1 MEITRREVLRGLAV
15 TAVGASLGPSL
26 PGMGAPEPASS
37 EIDELISRSIVID
50 DLSGFQ
56 PKPTLPDAGFSII
69 KESGITMVGPT
80 LGNVEPGDAYTT
92 SVAEISKMLNEIAT
106 YPDRMTLIRG
116 PNDVEQ
122 AKKQAKLGVLIN
134 FQNSAALGLDLKN
147 LDTFYDMGLRQIQL
161 TFNWRN
167 WVGDGCTERTQAG
180 LSYFGVDMVRRMN
193 ELGILV
199 DVSHTG
205 YQSTLDAIEV
215 SNGPIVFS
223 HANCKAVCDH
233 PRNKTDEQIKAL
245 AAKGGVMGLTCFN
258 WFVSNKPISAL
269 DDVLDHY
276 DYMRKLVGVDH
287 IGIGSDFNVAAW
299 PGRAPDAEW
308 ERHMRLYGEREA
320 KVLKSR
326 FPPYIDAVNGPQRY
340 RVIAEGLRKRGY
352 STGDLEKILGLN
364 FLRVYKQ
371 VLKPSLASHGADIA
385 ARLTAQ

>member
-1 MEITRREVLRGLAV
+1 MAITRREALKGLAV
-15 TAVGASLGPSL
+15 TAFGTAIGSSL
-26 PGMGAPEPASS
+26 PSTGAPQAASS

-50 DLSGFQ
+50 DLSGFE
-56 PKPTLPDAGFSII
+56 PKPSLPGAGFSII
-69 KESGITMVGPT
+69 KESGITMIGPT
-80 LGNVEPGDAYTT
+80 LGDVEPGDAYTT
-92 SVAEISKMLNEIAT
+92 SVASISKMLNQIAM
-106 YPDRMTLIRG
+106 YPDRMMLIRG

-122 AKKQAKLGVLIN
+122 AKKQGKLGVLIN
-134 FQNSAALGLDLKN
+134 FQNSAAIGLDLKN

-180 LSYFGVDMVRRMN
+180 LSYFGVDMVHRMN
-193 ELGILV
+193 ELGMLV

-215 SNGPIVFS
+215 SKGPIVFS
-223 HANCKAVCDH
+223 HANCKTVCDH
-233 PRNKTDEQIKAL
+233 PRNKTDDQIKAL

-258 WFVSNKPISAL
+258 WFVSNKPISTL

-276 DYMRKLVGVDH
+276 DYMMKLVGADH
-287 IGIGSDFNVAAW
+287 IGIGSDFSVAAW
-299 PGRAPDAEW
+299 AGRAPDAEW
-308 ERHMRLYGEREA
+308 EQHMRLYGEREA

-340 RVIAEGLRKRGY
+340 RVIAQGLRKRGF
-352 STGDLEKILGLN
+352 STGDIEKILGLN

-371 VLKPSLASHGADIA
+371 VLKPS
-385 ARLTAQ
+385 

>member
-1 MEITRREVLRGLAV
+1 MPMTRRQVLKGLAF
-15 TAVGASLGPSL
+15 ASLGPTLGSSMPSSL
-26 PGMGAPEPASS
+26 IAAKPEPVATLTPT
-37 EIDELISRSIVID
+37 EIDDVIARSIVID
-50 DLSGFQ
+50 DLSGFD
-56 PKPTLPDAGFSII
+56 PKPSLPDAGFSII
-69 KESGITMVGPT
+69 KEAGITMVGPT
-80 LGNVEPGDAYTT
+80 LGDVVPADAYTT
-92 SVAEISKMLNEIAT
+92 SVSSISKTLNDIAT
-106 YPDRMTLIRG
+106 YSDRMMLIRG

-122 AKKQAKLGVLIN
+122 AKKQNKLGVMIN
-134 FQNSAALGLDLKN
+134 FQNSAAIGQDLKN

-180 LSYFGVDMVRRMN
+180 LSYFGVDMVHRMN
-193 ELGILV
+193 ELGMLV

-215 SNGPIVFS
+215 SNGPIIFS
-223 HANCKAVCDH
+223 HANCKAVCNH
-233 PRNKTDEQIKAL
+233 PRNKTDDQIKAL

-258 WFVSNKPISAL
+258 WFVSDKPRSTL

-276 DYMRKLVGVDH
+276 DYLKKLVGVDH

-299 PGRAPDAEW
+299 AGKVPDAEW
-308 ERHMRLYGEREA
+308 DRHMLLYGEREA

-326 FPPYIDAVNGPQRY
+326 FPPYIDEVNGPQRY

-352 STGDLEKILGLN
+352 SLGDIEKILGLN

-371 VLKPSLASHGADIA
+371 VLKTS
-385 ARLTAQ
+385 

>member
-1 MEITRREVLRGLAV
+1 MAITRREVLKGLAV
-15 TAVGASLGPSL
+15 TAFGTSLGSSL
-26 PGMGAPEPASS
+26 PSTGGPQAGSS

-50 DLSGFQ
+50 DLSGFE
-56 PKPTLPDAGFSII
+56 PKPSLPGGGFSII
-69 KESGITMVGPT
+69 KESGITMIGPT
-80 LGNVEPGDAYTT
+80 LGDVEPGDAYTT
-92 SVAEISKMLNEIAT
+92 SVASISKMLKQIAT
-106 YPDRMTLIRG
+106 YPDRMMLIRG

-122 AKKQAKLGVLIN
+122 AKKQGKLGVLIN
-134 FQNSAALGLDLKN
+134 FQNSAAIGLDLKN

-180 LSYFGVDMVRRMN
+180 LSYFGVDMVHRMN
-193 ELGILV
+193 ELGMLV

-215 SNGPIVFS
+215 SKGPIVFS
-223 HANCKAVCDH
+223 HTNCKTVCDH
-233 PRNKTDEQIKAL
+233 PRNKTDDQIKAL

-258 WFVSNKPISAL
+258 WFVSNKPISTL
-269 DDVLDHY
+269 DDLLDHY
-276 DYMRKLVGVDH
+276 DYMMKLVGADH

-299 PGRAPDAEW
+299 AGRAPDAEW
-308 ERHMRLYGEREA
+308 EQHMRLYGEREA

-340 RVIAEGLRKRGY
+340 HVIAQGLRKRGF
-352 STGDLEKILGLN
+352 STGDIEKILGLN

-371 VLKPSLASHGADIA
+371 VLKPS
-385 ARLTAQ
+385 

>member
-1 MEITRREVLRGLAV
+1 MAITRREALKGLAV
-15 TAVGASLGPSL
+15 TAFGASIGSSL
-26 PGMGAPEPASS
+26 PSTGAPQAASS
-37 EIDELISRSIVID
+37 EIDGLISRSIVID
-50 DLSGFQ
+50 DLSGFE
-56 PKPTLPDAGFSII
+56 PKPSLPGAGFSII
-69 KESGITMVGPT
+69 KESGITMIGPT
-80 LGNVEPGDAYTT
+80 LGDVEPGDAYTT
-92 SVAEISKMLNEIAT
+92 SVASISKMLNQIAM
-106 YPDRMTLIRG
+106 YPDRMMLIRG

-122 AKKQAKLGVLIN
+122 AKKQGKLGVLIN
-134 FQNSAALGLDLKN
+134 FQNSAAIGLDLKN

-180 LSYFGVDMVRRMN
+180 LSYFGVDMVHRMN
-193 ELGILV
+193 ELGMLV

-215 SNGPIVFS
+215 SKGPIVFS
-223 HANCKAVCDH
+223 HANCKTVCDH
-233 PRNKTDEQIKAL
+233 PRNKTDDQIKAL

-258 WFVSNKPISAL
+258 WFVSNKPISTL

-276 DYMRKLVGVDH
+276 DYMMKLVGADH

-299 PGRAPDAEW
+299 AGRAPDAEW
-308 ERHMRLYGEREA
+308 EQHMRLYGEREA

-340 RVIAEGLRKRGY
+340 RVIAQGLRKRGF
-352 STGDLEKILGLN
+352 STGDIEKILGLN

-371 VLKPSLASHGADIA
+371 VLKPS
-385 ARLTAQ
+385 

>member
-1 MEITRREVLRGLAV
+1 MAITRREVLKGLAV
-15 TAVGASLGPSL
+15 TAFGTSLGSSL
-26 PGMGAPEPASS
+26 PSTGGPQAGSS

-50 DLSGFQ
+50 DLSGFE
-56 PKPTLPDAGFSII
+56 PKPSLPGGGFSII
-69 KESGITMVGPT
+69 KESGITMIGPT
-80 LGNVEPGDAYTT
+80 LGDVEPGDAYTT
-92 SVAEISKMLNEIAT
+92 SVASISKMLNQIAAF
-106 YPDRMTLIRG
+106 PDRMMLIRG

-122 AKKQAKLGVLIN
+122 AKKQGKLGVLIN
-134 FQNSAALGLDLKN
+134 FQNSAAIGLDLKN

-180 LSYFGVDMVRRMN
+180 LSYFGVDMVHRMN
-193 ELGILV
+193 DLGMLV

-215 SNGPIVFS
+215 SKGPIVFS
-223 HANCKAVCDH
+223 HTNCKAVCDH
-233 PRNKTDEQIKAL
+233 PRNKTDDQIKAL

-258 WFVSNKPISAL
+258 WFVSNKPVSTL
-269 DDVLDHY
+269 DDLLDHY
-276 DYMRKLVGVDH
+276 DYMMKLVGADH

-299 PGRAPDAEW
+299 AGRAPDAEW
-308 ERHMRLYGEREA
+308 EQHMRLYGEREA

-340 RVIAEGLRKRGY
+340 HVIAQGLRKRGF
-352 STGDLEKILGLN
+352 STGDVEKILGLN

-371 VLKPSLASHGADIA
+371 VLKPS
-385 ARLTAQ
+385 

>member
-1 MEITRREVLRGLAV
+1 MAITRREVLKGLAV
-15 TAVGASLGPSL
+15 TAFGTSLGSSL
-26 PGMGAPEPASS
+26 PSTGGPQAGSS

-50 DLSGFQ
+50 DLSGFE
-56 PKPTLPDAGFSII
+56 PKPSLPGGGFSII
-69 KESGITMVGPT
+69 KESGITMIGPT
-80 LGNVEPGDAYTT
+80 LGDVEPGDAYTT
-92 SVAEISKMLNEIAT
+92 SVASISKMLNQIAAF
-106 YPDRMTLIRG
+106 PDRMMLIRG

-122 AKKQAKLGVLIN
+122 AKKQGKLGVLIN
-134 FQNSAALGLDLKN
+134 FQNSAAIGLDLKN

-180 LSYFGVDMVRRMN
+180 LSYFGVDMVHRMN
-193 ELGILV
+193 ELGMLV

-215 SNGPIVFS
+215 SKGPIVFS
-223 HANCKAVCDH
+223 HTNCKAVCDH
-233 PRNKTDEQIKAL
+233 PRNKTDDQIKAL

-258 WFVSNKPISAL
+258 WFVSNKPVSTL
-269 DDVLDHY
+269 DDLLDHY
-276 DYMRKLVGVDH
+276 DYMMKLVGVDH

-299 PGRAPDAEW
+299 AGRAPDAEW
-308 ERHMRLYGEREA
+308 EQHMRLYGEREA

-340 RVIAEGLRKRGY
+340 HVIAQGLRKRGF
-352 STGDLEKILGLN
+352 STGDIEKILGLN

-371 VLKPSLASHGADIA
+371 VLKPS
-385 ARLTAQ
+385 

>member
-1 MEITRREVLRGLAV
+1 MDRGERMAITRREVLKGLAV
-15 TAVGASLGPSL
+15 SAVGASLGSSL
-26 PGMGAPEPASS
+26 PGIAAPQPLSS

-50 DLSGFQ
+50 DLSGFE
-56 PKPTLPDAGFSII
+56 PKSSLPDAGFSII
-69 KESGITMVGPT
+69 KESGITMIGPT

-92 SVAEISKMLNEIAT
+92 SVAAISKALNQIAM
-106 YPDRMTLIRG
+106 YPDRMMLVRG

-122 AKKQAKLGVLIN
+122 AKKSGKLGVLIN
-134 FQNSAALGLDLKN
+134 FQNSAAIGLDLKN

-180 LSYFGVDMVRRMN
+180 LSYFGVDMVHRMN
-193 ELGILV
+193 ELGMLV

-215 SNGPIVFS
+215 SKGPIIFS

-258 WFVSNKPISAL
+258 WFVSNKPLSTL

-276 DYMRKLVGVDH
+276 DYLMKLVGVDH

-299 PGRAPDAEW
+299 PGRVPDAEW
-308 ERHMRLYGEREA
+308 EQHMRLYGEREA
-320 KVLKSR
+320 KALKSR
-326 FPPYIDAVNGPQRY
+326 FPA
-340 RVIAEGLRKRGY
+340 
-352 STGDLEKILGLN
+352 
-364 FLRVYKQ
+364 
-371 VLKPSLASHGADIA
+371 
-385 ARLTAQ
+385 

>member
-1 MEITRREVLRGLAV
+1 MAITRREVLKGLAV
-15 TAVGASLGPSL
+15 TAFGTSLGSSL
-26 PGMGAPEPASS
+26 PSTGAPQAASS

-50 DLSGFQ
+50 DLSGFE
-56 PKPTLPDAGFSII
+56 PKPSLPGAGFSII
-69 KESGITMVGPT
+69 KESGITMIGPT
-80 LGNVEPGDAYTT
+80 LGDVEPGDAYAT
-92 SVAEISKMLNEIAT
+92 SVASISKMLNQIAM
-106 YPDRMTLIRG
+106 YPDRMMLIRG

-122 AKKQAKLGVLIN
+122 AKKQGKLGVLIN
-134 FQNSAALGLDLKN
+134 FQNSAAIGLDLKN

-180 LSYFGVDMVRRMN
+180 LSYFGVDMVHRMN
-193 ELGILV
+193 DLGMLV

-215 SNGPIVFS
+215 SKGPIVFS
-223 HANCKAVCDH
+223 HTNCKTVCDH
-233 PRNKTDEQIKAL
+233 PRNKTDDQIKAL

-258 WFVSNKPISAL
+258 WFVSNKPVSTL
-269 DDVLDHY
+269 DDLLDHY
-276 DYMRKLVGVDH
+276 DYMMKLVGADH

-299 PGRAPDAEW
+299 AGRAPDAEW
-308 ERHMRLYGEREA
+308 EQHMRLYGEREA

-340 RVIAEGLRKRGY
+340 HVIAQGLRKRGF
-352 STGDLEKILGLN
+352 STGDIEKILGLN

-371 VLKPSLASHGADIA
+371 VLKPS
-385 ARLTAQ
+385 

>member
-1 MEITRREVLRGLAV
+1 MAITRREVLKGLAV
-15 TAVGASLGPSL
+15 TAFGTSLGSSL
-26 PGMGAPEPASS
+26 PSTGGPQAGSS

-50 DLSGFQ
+50 DLSGFE
-56 PKPTLPDAGFSII
+56 PKPSLPGGGFSII
-69 KESGITMVGPT
+69 KESGITMIGPT
-80 LGNVEPGDAYTT
+80 LGDVEPGDAYTT
-92 SVAEISKMLNEIAT
+92 SVASISKMLNQIAAF
-106 YPDRMTLIRG
+106 PDRMMLIRG

-122 AKKQAKLGVLIN
+122 AKKQGKLGVLIN
-134 FQNSAALGLDLKN
+134 FQNSAAIGLDLKN

-180 LSYFGVDMVRRMN
+180 LSYFGVDMVHRMN
-193 ELGILV
+193 ELGMLV

-215 SNGPIVFS
+215 SKGPIVFS
-223 HANCKAVCDH
+223 HTNCKAVCDH
-233 PRNKTDEQIKAL
+233 PRNKTDDQIKAL

-258 WFVSNKPISAL
+258 WFVSNKAVSTL
-269 DDVLDHY
+269 DDLLDHY
-276 DYMRKLVGVDH
+276 DYMMKLVGADH

-299 PGRAPDAEW
+299 AGRAPDAEW
-308 ERHMRLYGEREA
+308 EQHMRLYGEREA

-340 RVIAEGLRKRGY
+340 HVIAQGLRKRGF
-352 STGDLEKILGLN
+352 STGDIEKILGLN

-371 VLKPSLASHGADIA
+371 VLKPS
-385 ARLTAQ
+385 

>member
-1 MEITRREVLRGLAV
+1 MAITRREVLKGLAV
-15 TAVGASLGPSL
+15 TAFGTSLGSSL
-26 PGMGAPEPASS
+26 PSTGGPQAGSS

-50 DLSGFQ
+50 DLSGFE
-56 PKPTLPDAGFSII
+56 PKPSLPGGGFSII
-69 KESGITMVGPT
+69 KESGITMIGPT
-80 LGNVEPGDAYTT
+80 LGDVEPGDAYTT
-92 SVAEISKMLNEIAT
+92 SVASISKMLKQIAT
-106 YPDRMTLIRG
+106 YPDRMMLIRG

-122 AKKQAKLGVLIN
+122 AKKQGKLGVLIN
-134 FQNSAALGLDLKN
+134 FQNSAAIGLDLKN

-180 LSYFGVDMVRRMN
+180 LSYFGVDMVHRMN
-193 ELGILV
+193 ELGMLV

-215 SNGPIVFS
+215 SKGPIVFS
-223 HANCKAVCDH
+223 HTNCKTVCDH
-233 PRNKTDEQIKAL
+233 PRNKTDDQIKAL

-258 WFVSNKPISAL
+258 WFVSNKAVSTL
-269 DDVLDHY
+269 DDLLDHY
-276 DYMRKLVGVDH
+276 DYMMKLVGADH

-299 PGRAPDAEW
+299 AGRAPDAEW
-308 ERHMRLYGEREA
+308 EQHMRLYGEREA

-340 RVIAEGLRKRGY
+340 HVIAQGLRKRGF
-352 STGDLEKILGLN
+352 STGDIEKILGLN

-371 VLKPSLASHGADIA
+371 VLKPS
-385 ARLTAQ
+385 